1 VKTKEYNQF
10 REEMSTVYN
19 ERFKLFNFYKIGVRS
34 IQYGFLVAQVLTNFV
49 PSDAN
54 VVYPYYF
61 NFFPHIFSQVIK
73 LFSVDDD
80 SLLHTTGVRKALDN
94 GGQIKLK
101 ALVGICDTN
110 IVDNTLINVEGDD
123 GKLVHEI
130 ADFKYQ
136 LLSNFVFSSI

>member
-1 VKTKEYNQF
+1 MKTKKYKQF

-61 NFFPHIFSQVIK
+61 NFFSHIFSQVIK

-94 GGQIKLK
+94 DGQIKLK

-130 ADFKYQ
+130 ADLKYQ